1 METEQPC
8 LLRMHQ
14 SIEEQ
19 FMLAKGGW
27 EKILLPRKEKERKFQ
42 EVSWQSGSLPT
53 DIHCKG
59 YLLAQEMYHQC

>member
-1 METEQPC
+1 
-8 LLRMHQ
+8 
-14 SIEEQ
+14 
-19 FMLAKGGW
+19 MLAKGGW

-42 EVSWQSGSLPT
+42 EVSWQSGSVPT